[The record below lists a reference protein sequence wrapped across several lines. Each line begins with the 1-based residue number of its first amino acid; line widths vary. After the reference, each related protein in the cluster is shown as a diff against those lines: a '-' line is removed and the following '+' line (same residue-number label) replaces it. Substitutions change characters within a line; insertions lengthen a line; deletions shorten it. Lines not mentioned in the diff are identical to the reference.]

1 MIIDSLVIM
10 LLGMAGVFAVMGIIF
25 LCLIF
30 LRRLSPGER
39 SDKPD

>member
-10 LLGMAGVFAVMGIIF
+10 LLGMAGVFVVMGIIF
-25 LCLIF
+25 LSLVI

-39 SDKPD
+39 PDKPD